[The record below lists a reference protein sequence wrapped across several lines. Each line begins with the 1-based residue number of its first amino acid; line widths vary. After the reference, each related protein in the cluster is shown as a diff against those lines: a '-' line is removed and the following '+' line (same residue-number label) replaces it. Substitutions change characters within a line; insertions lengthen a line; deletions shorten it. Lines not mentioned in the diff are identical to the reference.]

1 MTKQQEHSTPSQFLN
16 DTFPVVAITASAGGL
31 KAIRQILFILPSDFP
46 ASIVVLQHLSP
57 NRRSYLAEILDRCT
71 ALRVKSAEA
80 GELVRPGTVYVAIP
94 SKHLLVDRDS
104 RLSFS
109 DTAKVNFSRPS
120 ANVLFESVAT
130 SLKTRAIAV
139 VLTGRDGDGAR
150 GAQIIKQH
158 GGIVIA
164 QDEVTSEFFSMPK
177 SAIATGS
184 VDFVLPL
191 NAIAT
196 TLMNLVMTK
205 EAA

>member
-1 MTKQQEHSTPSQFLN
+1 MTEQKHSTPSQFLN

-31 KAIRQILFILPSDFP
+31 KAIRQILSVLPSGFP
-46 ASIVVLQHLSP
+46 ASIVVVQHLYP
-57 NRRSYLAEILDRCT
+57 NRHSYLAEILDRCT

-80 GELVRPGTVYVAIP
+80 GELVRPGMVYVAIP
-94 SKHLLVDRDS
+94 SKHLLVDLDG

-120 ANVLFESVAT
+120 ADVLFESVAT
-130 SLKTRAIAV
+130 SLKTRTIAV

-150 GAQIIKQH
+150 GVQIIKQH

-164 QDEVTSEFFSMPK
+164 QDEVTSEVFSMPK
-177 SAIATGS
+177 SAIATGC

-191 NAIAT
+191 KAIAA
-196 TLMNLVMTK
+196 TLMSLIMTK
-205 EAA
+205 EVA